1 MDWWLD
7 SVLGK
12 TAEARDAALSK
23 LPAEVLTLMKD
34 KGLDAEL
41 SAAHE
46 AKLPPELM
54 EMVREHVK
62 DDAHSLPMGL
72 EEVKEHRIKLM
83 EARTAFVD
91 TAEAGWQQHSY
102 SFCEH

>member
-7 SVLGK
+7 SVFGN
-12 TAEARDAALSK
+12 TTEAHDAALSK
-23 LPAEVLTLMKD
+23 LPAELVALMKER
-34 KGLDAEL
+34 GLDANL
-41 SAAHE
+41 SATSE

-54 EMVREHVK
+54 EITSEYFNA
-62 DDAHSLPMGL
+62 DASALPMAL
-72 EEVKEHRIKLM
+72 EQAKEHRIKLM
-83 EARTAFVD
+83 KARSAFVQ